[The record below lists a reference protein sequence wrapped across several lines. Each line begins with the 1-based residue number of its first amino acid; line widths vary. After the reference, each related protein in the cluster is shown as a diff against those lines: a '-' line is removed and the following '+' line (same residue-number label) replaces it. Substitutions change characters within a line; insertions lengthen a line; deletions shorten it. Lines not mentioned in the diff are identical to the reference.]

1 MKKKLFIGLSAIGVA
16 AGFWACGGGT
26 VEPMNADDDFIRAML
41 NAEEGGLQLS
51 TQIEKAKNQC
61 TEDLECYNEMIKAN
75 GRELESSSSEAPVSS
90 STPVSSVKA
99 SSSSFMPFSS
109 IGPIGPGNS
118 SSSSTPPVQSS
129 SSSDTPLTGLG
140 DCHPESETVEL
151 DAKTKWKFDMGPSFG
166 GITAITSAQFEWS
179 FPDGTPTS
187 GTVQRSVNSP
197 DVSYSTSGQKTASVK
212 VTLGTSGSETITCSK
227 KLQVNGLPIT
237 GCKCS
242 GDNLQPDIAKGE
254 SASWILSGCISRANI
269 ISYTW
274 TGATADATGDG
285 TEATAAVTTKGQ
297 TVSGVSVAVA
307 NDDNTV
313 LAILRLF
320 GDEQHGTADAG
331 NARSALDDLQSWAQ
345 CVTRCREGTRD
356 LSVGTFSLDNHAAQV
371 EWVLHQLTSLLDG
384 HALLLAQ
391 LGQQFGI
398 LLAAGV
404 VQRVDDGSLVDV
416 LKSILLGIGLDALGV
431 TNEDDVGHVFSQY
444 AVGSAQSALF
454 FCLRKHDA
462 LLVGFRACYDLL

>member
-1 MKKKLFIGLSAIGVA
+1 MKKKLLIGLSAIGVA

-118 SSSSTPPVQSS
+118 SSSSVPPVQSS
-129 SSSDTPLTGLG
+129 SSSDTPLEGLG

-237 GCKCS
+237 GCKCT
-242 GDNLQPDIAKGE
+242 GDNLEPDVSKGE

-274 TGATADATGDG
+274 TGATADATGQA
-285 TEATAAVTTKGQ
+285 ATAAVTAKGDE
-297 TVSGVSVAVA
+297 VKGVSVAVA
-307 NDDNTV
+307 NDDSTV
-313 LAILRLF
+313 VTVTCPDAKAI
-320 GDEQHGTADAG
+320 DITIPDYIIDGTAA
-331 NARSALDDLQSWAQ
+331 
-345 CVTRCREGTRD
+345 
-356 LSVGTFSLDNHAAQV
+356 GTF
-371 EWVLHQLTSLLDG
+371 T
-384 HALLLAQ
+384 
-391 LGQQFGI
+391 
-398 LLAAGV
+398 
-404 VQRVDDGSLVDV
+404 
-416 LKSILLGIGLDALGV
+416 GIGPGDYTMVYACKTDQYYQTPLMVVAPDGPV
-431 TNEDDVGHVFSQY
+431 SGSVNGSPFSVQQYGQEKVFSSLT
-444 AVGSAQSALF
+444 ANTSISVKITSGSATIKCQ
-454 FCLRKHDA
+454 
-462 LLVGFRACYDLL
+462 

>member
-1 MKKKLFIGLSAIGVA
+1 
-16 AGFWACGGGT
+16 
-26 VEPMNADDDFIRAML
+26 ML

-75 GRELESSSSEAPVSS
+75 GRELESSSSETPVSS
-90 STPVSSVKA
+90 STPLSSVKA

-237 GCKCS
+237 GCKCT
-242 GDNLQPDIAKGE
+242 GDNLEPDVSKGE

-274 TGATADATGDG
+274 TGATADATGQS
-285 TEATAAVTTKGQ
+285 ATAAVTAKGDE
-297 TVSGVSVAVA
+297 VKGVSVAVA

-313 LAILRLF
+313 VTVTCPDAKAI
-320 GDEQHGTADAG
+320 DITIPDYIIDGTAA
-331 NARSALDDLQSWAQ
+331 
-345 CVTRCREGTRD
+345 
-356 LSVGTFSLDNHAAQV
+356 GTF
-371 EWVLHQLTSLLDG
+371 T
-384 HALLLAQ
+384 
-391 LGQQFGI
+391 
-398 LLAAGV
+398 
-404 VQRVDDGSLVDV
+404 
-416 LKSILLGIGLDALGV
+416 GIGPGDYTMVYACKTDQYYQTPLMVVAPDGPV
-431 TNEDDVGHVFSQY
+431 SGSVNGSPFSVQQYGQEKVFSSLT
-444 AVGSAQSALF
+444 ANTSISVKITSGSATIKCQ
-454 FCLRKHDA
+454 
-462 LLVGFRACYDLL
+462 

>member
-1 MKKKLFIGLSAIGVA
+1 MKKKLLIGLSAIGVA

-61 TEDLECYNEMIKAN
+61 TEDLDCYNEMIKAN

-237 GCKCS
+237 GCKCT
-242 GDNLQPDIAKGE
+242 GDNLEPDVSKGE

-274 TGATADATGDG
+274 TGATADATGQN
-285 TEATAAVTTKGQ
+285 ATAPVTAKGDE
-297 TVSGVSVAVA
+297 VKNVSVAVA

-313 LAILRLF
+313 VTVTCPDAKAIDMTKPDYLIENYGNQYGYTF
-320 GDEQHGTADAG
+320 DSNVDATIVFNIPSGWHGAGDTGETTFACQ
-331 NARSALDDLQSWAQ
+331 
-345 CVTRCREGTRD
+345 VTRGNGNGHISGSIGTSEINGGD
-356 LSVGTFSLDNHAAQV
+356 YVTTTIKVKDTVGNNPMALKLDIGSNASVNCFVS
-371 EWVLHQLTSLLDG
+371 
-384 HALLLAQ
+384 
-391 LGQQFGI
+391 
-398 LLAAGV
+398 
-404 VQRVDDGSLVDV
+404 
-416 LKSILLGIGLDALGV
+416 
-431 TNEDDVGHVFSQY
+431 Y
-444 AVGSAQSALF
+444 
-454 FCLRKHDA
+454 
-462 LLVGFRACYDLL
+462 

>member
-1 MKKKLFIGLSAIGVA
+1 MKKKLLIGLSAIGVA

-237 GCKCS
+237 GCKCT
-242 GDNLQPDIAKGE
+242 GDNLEPDVSKGE

-274 TGATADATGDG
+274 TGATADATGQA
-285 TEATAAVTTKGQ
+285 ATAAVTAKGEE
-297 TVSGVSVAVA
+297 VKGVSVAVA

-313 LAILRLF
+313 VTVTCPDAKAINSDIPDF
-320 GDEQHGTADAG
+320 SISKT
-331 NARSALDDLQSWAQ
+331 DDR
-345 CVTRCREGTRD
+345 VTFDKSGEY
-356 LSVGTFSLDNHAAQV
+356 
-371 EWVLHQLTSLLDG
+371 
-384 HALLLAQ
+384 
-391 LGQQFGI
+391 
-398 LLAAGV
+398 
-404 VQRVDDGSLVDV
+404 SLVADLPQGWHNSDATCTV
-416 LKSILLGIGLDALGV
+416 FCNGGNTSYSVSIDGITLSGVNYVSVQSKMQVAHTIGKYAMPVKVTLGSDNAPIECGIGW
-431 TNEDDVGHVFSQY
+431 
-444 AVGSAQSALF
+444 
-454 FCLRKHDA
+454 
-462 LLVGFRACYDLL
+462 

>member
-90 STPVSSVKA
+90 STPLSSVKA

-129 SSSDTPLTGLG
+129 SSSETPLTGLG
-140 DCHPESETVEL
+140 DCAPATETVEL
-151 DAKTKWKFDMGPSFG
+151 NTPTTWKFTRGPG
-166 GITAITSAQFEWS
+166 LDITAISTVQFDWTFE
-179 FPDGTPTS
+179 DGTPTTSSVARSLTS
-187 GTVQRSVNSP
+187 GQ
-197 DVSYSTSGQKTASVK
+197 VSYSKSGKKTATVK
-212 VTLGTSGSETITCSK
+212 VSLATGSETITCSK
-227 KLQVNGLPIT
+227 TLQVNGIPIT

-254 SASWILSGCISRANI
+254 SASWILSGCTSTGANI

-274 TGATADATGDG
+274 TGATADATGQA
-285 TEATAAVTTKGQ
+285 ATAAVTTKGEE
-297 TVSGVSVAVA
+297 VKGVSVAVA

-313 LAILRLF
+313 VTVTCPDAKAINSDIPDFSISSTEDR
-320 GDEQHGTADAG
+320 
-331 NARSALDDLQSWAQ
+331 
-345 CVTRCREGTRD
+345 VTFDKSGEY
-356 LSVGTFSLDNHAAQV
+356 
-371 EWVLHQLTSLLDG
+371 
-384 HALLLAQ
+384 
-391 LGQQFGI
+391 
-398 LLAAGV
+398 
-404 VQRVDDGSLVDV
+404 SLVADLPQGWHNSDATCTV
-416 LKSILLGIGLDALGV
+416 FCNGGNTSYSVSIDGITLSGVNYVSVQSKMQVAHTIGKYAMPVKVTLGSDNAPIECGIGW
-431 TNEDDVGHVFSQY
+431 
-444 AVGSAQSALF
+444 
-454 FCLRKHDA
+454 
-462 LLVGFRACYDLL
+462 

>member
-1 MKKKLFIGLSAIGVA
+1 MKKKLLIGLSAIGVA

-151 DAKTKWKFDMGPSFG
+151 GQAVKWKFDMGPSFG

-179 FPDGTPTS
+179 FPEGTPTS
-187 GTVQRSVNSP
+187 GTVHRSVNSP
-197 DVSYSTSGQKTASVK
+197 DVSYSKSGQKTASVK

-227 KLQVNGLPIT
+227 TLQVNGVPIK
-237 GCKCS
+237 GCKCT
-242 GDNLQPDIAKGE
+242 GDNLEPDVSKGE
-254 SASWILSGCISRANI
+254 SAS
-269 ISYTW
+269 
-274 TGATADATGDG
+274 
-285 TEATAAVTTKGQ
+285 
-297 TVSGVSVAVA
+297 
-307 NDDNTV
+307 
-313 LAILRLF
+313 
-320 GDEQHGTADAG
+320 
-331 NARSALDDLQSWAQ
+331 
-345 CVTRCREGTRD
+345 
-356 LSVGTFSLDNHAAQV
+356 
-371 EWVLHQLTSLLDG
+371 
-384 HALLLAQ
+384 
-391 LGQQFGI
+391 
-398 LLAAGV
+398 
-404 VQRVDDGSLVDV
+404 
-416 LKSILLGIGLDALGV
+416 
-431 TNEDDVGHVFSQY
+431 
-444 AVGSAQSALF
+444 
-454 FCLRKHDA
+454 
-462 LLVGFRACYDLL
+462 